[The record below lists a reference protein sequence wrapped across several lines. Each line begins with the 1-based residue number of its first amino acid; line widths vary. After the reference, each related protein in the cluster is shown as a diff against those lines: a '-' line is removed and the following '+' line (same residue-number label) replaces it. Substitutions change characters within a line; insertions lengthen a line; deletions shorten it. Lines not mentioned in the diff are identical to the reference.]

1 MDKQQIATNLAEA
14 IFSECGPYINSSK
27 RTLYRGIGD
36 DDEPQH
42 HQRLKVNKNRIPLDS
57 SDELTSALNA
67 LYGQTGSPVTRNN
80 CIFTTTDERA
90 ANNYGNTFVVFPI
103 GEYHALWNNEIDDAY
118 LVFEKL
124 KKLTVDA
131 ISQPFYTDLAS
142 HPLGYVEVMIMCDYY
157 YAVEKEFYENFVLSA
172 LNELRYGF
180 SAN

>member
-1 MDKQQIATNLAEA
+1 MDMQQIAKSLAEA
-14 IFSECGPYINSSK
+14 IFNECGPYINSSK

-36 DDEPQH
+36 DDEPKY

-80 CIFTTTDERA
+80 CIFTTTDECA

-124 KKLTVDA
+124 KELTVDT
-131 ISQPFYTDLAS
+131 ISQPFLTDLATDPLS
-142 HPLGYVEVMIMCDYY
+142 HVEVMLTCDYY
-157 YAVEKEFYENFVLSA
+157 YAVEKGFYEDFVLGA
-172 LNELRYGF
+172 LNALSYRHI
-180 SAN
+180 